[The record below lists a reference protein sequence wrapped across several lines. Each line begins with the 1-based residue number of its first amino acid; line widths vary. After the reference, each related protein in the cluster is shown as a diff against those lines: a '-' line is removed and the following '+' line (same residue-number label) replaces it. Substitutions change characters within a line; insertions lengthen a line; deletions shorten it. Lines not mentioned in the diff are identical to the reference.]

1 MQREARQ
8 NAAAN
13 VIDHDEQEDQSAKEV
28 EFEQTGRGLLH
39 YVLPKRV
46 LLAGA
51 ISYVIIS

>member
-1 MQREARQ
+1 
-8 NAAAN
+8 
-13 VIDHDEQEDQSAKEV
+13 VIDYDEQEDQSAKEV